1 MRPNYFRK
9 RELTFCDA
17 VKMHKTHFIQGY
29 TDPFRQRDSSKR
41 IFDLDRSRRSG
52 TIREIPEQA
61 RNSGSGRSDRIFRLD
76 PNVRFFAP
84 KFQVAR
90 CTAFSE
96 MRLELLKKREELVV
110 AVAGPDFAE
119 GSELGRSR
127 LARVLHGD
135 SQQEVAD
142 DAAESAT
149 AGVVA

>member
-1 MRPNYFRK
+1 MITIFQISCTELLMLGTLPSFVNQPECATDIQDVTGDDFRG
-9 RELTFCDA
+9 L
-17 VKMHKTHFIQGY
+17 
-29 TDPFRQRDSSKR
+29 
-41 IFDLDRSRRSG
+41 DL
-52 TIREIPEQA
+52 
-61 RNSGSGRSDRIFRLD
+61 NHDRIFRLD

-96 MRLELLKKREELVV
+96 MRLKLLKKREELVV

-142 DAAESAT
+142 DAAKST
-149 AGVVA
+149 TTGVVA